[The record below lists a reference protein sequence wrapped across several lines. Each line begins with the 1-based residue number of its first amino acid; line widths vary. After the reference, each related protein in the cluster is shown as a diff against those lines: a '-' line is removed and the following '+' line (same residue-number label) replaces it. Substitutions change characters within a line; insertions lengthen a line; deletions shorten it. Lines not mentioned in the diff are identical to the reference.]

1 MLYVILAEAA
11 VELVPDEIAQH
22 PQVQRD
28 AKRLGKKAQE
38 MLLDSSRHWEAMAV
52 LPEKEKRGRPD
63 ITHFCLLTA
72 MESATGKSGGLR
84 VLVHTRNG
92 ELIRIGQETRL
103 PRVYD
108 RFVGLVEDVYVK
120 KTIKTKEG
128 LELLSIE
135 THYPLEK
142 VLSEI
147 PKEVKKIVLDPEG
160 EKLGLAALCEK
171 FSAHGD
177 LCVVVGGFAHGKFKN
192 ASAFSGMEKI
202 SVSDREL
209 AAWTALGMA
218 VFAYEYGRKE
228 RGS

>member
-11 VELVPDEIAQH
+11 IELVPEEIAQH

-38 MLLDSSRHWEAMAV
+38 MLLDSSRHWEAMAA
-52 LPEKEKRGRPD
+52 LDERQKRGRPD
-63 ITHFCLLTA
+63 IAHFCLLTA

-84 VLVHTRNG
+84 VLVHTRND
-92 ELIRIGQETRL
+92 ELVRISPDTRL

-108 RFVGLVEDVYVK
+108 RFTGLIEDAYGK
-120 KTIKTKEG
+120 KTIKTKDG
-128 LELLSIE
+128 KELLAIE

-142 VLSEI
+142 VLSEV
-147 PKEVKKIVLDPEG
+147 PKETKKIVLDPEG

-177 LCVVVGGFAHGKFKN
+177 LCVVVGGFAHGKFRN
-192 ASAFSGMEKI
+192 SSALAGIEKI
-202 SVSDREL
+202 SLSALEL

-218 VFAYEYGRKE
+218 VFSYEYGGKGQ
-228 RGS
+228 GS